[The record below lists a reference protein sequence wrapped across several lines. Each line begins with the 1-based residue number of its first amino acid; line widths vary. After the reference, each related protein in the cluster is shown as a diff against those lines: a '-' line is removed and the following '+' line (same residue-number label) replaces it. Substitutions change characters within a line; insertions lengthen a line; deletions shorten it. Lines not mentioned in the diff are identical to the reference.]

1 MWCPKFATW
10 PAPLGAPMRWISSVD
25 MCRLRSFP
33 IGRPAET
40 GACRGALPFS
50 RRTCSALGVALL
62 VLSAGLPFA
71 AWSQEAQTW
80 PVRHRL
86 LGKDGAKSEDV
97 SGIACARQ
105 SGFPRPCL
113 VIDDELQ
120 SAQFVVVD
128 DGELRAG
135 SSLPLIANEHDN
147 KPLELDG
154 EGVAYFDGAFY
165 VIGSHGHP
173 RDKKM
178 DLNPIAD
185 KRKIDAKIAASSQII
200 RIQMKPSAGMP
211 MTASDVA
218 GIQRSSKLR
227 EIIAAD
233 PTLKPFVNRRL
244 EDNGATIEGIAIVKK
259 RIFVGFRAPVLND
272 SRAPILSVPLDAI
285 FGEAQGTARLHAIPL
300 REGSGVRDLA
310 AYDDGILILA
320 GPSGDGA
327 GRYDV
332 YWWDGDGEDVR
343 HLANITKAV
352 RAGAGRK
359 PEAILPLDRDDS
371 GLRVLIL
378 SDGAEE
384 GEPHVVVVPF
394 P

>member
-1 MWCPKFATW
+1 
-10 PAPLGAPMRWISSVD
+10 LQ
-25 MCRLRSFP
+25 L
-33 IGRPAET
+33 
-40 GACRGALPFS
+40 L
-50 RRTCSALGVALL
+50 RRTCSVLGIALV
-62 VLSAGLPFA
+62 VLSACLSFV

-86 LGKDGAKSEDV
+86 LGKDGGRSEDV

-135 SSLPLIANEHDN
+135 SSLPLIDNEYDS

-178 DLNPIAD
+178 KLDPIVE
-185 KRKIDAKIAASSQII
+185 KRRIDAKIAASSQII
-200 RIQMKPSAGMP
+200 RIRMKPSAGIP

-218 GIQRSSKLR
+218 DIQRSSKLR
-227 EIIAAD
+227 EIIAAN
-233 PTLKPFVNRRL
+233 PTLRPFLDRRL

-259 RIFVGFRAPVLND
+259 RLFVGFRAPVLD
-272 SRAPILSVPLDAI
+272 GSRAPILSVPLDSI

-300 REGSGVRDLA
+300 HDGSGVRDLA
-310 AYDDGILILA
+310 AYDSGILILA
-320 GPSGDGA
+320 GPAGNEA
-327 GRYDV
+327 GRYDI
-332 YWWDGDGEDVR
+332 YWWDGDGEDAR
-343 HLANITKAV
+343 HLADITKAV

-359 PEAILPLDRDDS
+359 PEAILPLDRDAT

-384 GEPHVVVVPF
+384 GEPRVVVVPF